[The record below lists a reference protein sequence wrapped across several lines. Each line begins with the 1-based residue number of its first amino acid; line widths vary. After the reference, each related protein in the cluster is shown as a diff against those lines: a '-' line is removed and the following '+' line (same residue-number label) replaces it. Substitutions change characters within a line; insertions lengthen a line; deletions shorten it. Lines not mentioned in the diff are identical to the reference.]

1 MKFKV
6 FISGN
11 QGELQEERIT
21 VKEVILNTSIIR
33 DFFEPFPI

>member
-11 QGELQEERIT
+11 QKELQEERIA
-21 VKEVILNTSIIR
+21 VKEVILNTSSLAEMNILSW
-33 DFFEPFPI
+33 F